1 MQLNRHDSYME
12 LPAAFIDRTRPL
24 LGDEWDD
31 FRKAL
36 QETPPPTSIRLN
48 DKTPLRI
55 GTAVPWC
62 PDGAYLDERPLF
74 TLDPLFHAGCYYVQ
88 EASSMFVRQALQQCV
103 PPGSLVLDLCA
114 APGGKSTLISQY
126 LGDKGFLV
134 ANEIIRQRAHILAEN
149 LQKWGNGNFAVTND
163 TPQNIGKLTALFD
176 AILVDAPCS
185 GEGMFRKDPGAIAE
199 WSEANVRMC
208 AARQWEILA
217 DVWAALK
224 PGGVLIYSTCTYNRE
239 ENEDNVQWI
248 CTHLGASYQPLSI
261 DTRWQLSGKD
271 AGYHFYPHKT
281 RGEGFFLAVMRKH
294 GGAARTF
301 RLRDKNAGKQQP
313 AGLRQLR
320 EWLDGRQEWKMEF
333 GKNRAYAI
341 PEKHTETVRIIQECL
356 NVITAGTEL
365 AEWKAGKW
373 IPGPAA
379 ALSKY
384 LNRQNF
390 TTFAAD
396 TETALAFL
404 RTETLNLP
412 ELPLGYVLI
421 TYKDVPLGWVKNVGN
436 RCNNLYPNEWRIR
449 KK

>member
-1 MQLNRHDSYME
+1 ME
-12 LPAAFIDRTRPL
+12 LPAAFIDRTRSL

-36 QETPPPTSIRLN
+36 LETPPPTSIRLN
-48 DKTPLRI
+48 DKTPLRT
-55 GTAVPWC
+55 GTPVPWC
-62 PDGAYLDERPLF
+62 PDGAYLDERPQF

-88 EASSMFVRQALQQCV
+88 EASSMFVWQALQQCV
-103 PPGSLVLDLCA
+103 APGSLVLDLCA

-185 GEGMFRKDPGAIAE
+185 GEGIFRKDPGAIAE

-208 AARQWEILA
+208 AARQRDILT
-217 DVWAALK
+217 DIWAALK
-224 PGGVLIYSTCTYNRE
+224 PDGVLIYSTCTYNRE

-294 GGAARTF
+294 GDPARTF
-301 RLRDKNAGKQQP
+301 RLRDKNASKQQP
-313 AGLRQLR
+313 AGLQQLR
-320 EWLDGRQEWKMEF
+320 KWLDERQDWKLEF

-341 PEKHTETVRIIQECL
+341 PEKHAETVRIVQECL
-356 NVITAGTEL
+356 NAITAGTEL

-373 IPGPAA
+373 TPCPAA